1 MAESTKMSRR
11 SALVALG
18 TASLSL
24 AAAPAFAESS
34 DPQADKTLY
43 LAGDSTAAQIHQD
56 SIPYAGWGMG
66 LPYYVTPRL
75 AVSNHAMSGRSSKSF
90 IDEGRLAAILGV
102 IKAGDIL
109 LTQFGHNDQKAE
121 DPKRYTEP
129 WTTYKDHLRQYVDGA
144 RSKGAVPVLATSAER
159 RRFDRAGNA
168 YSSHGEYPA
177 AMRSLA
183 GELGVPLIDVQ
194 ASTLALWQQ
203 LGPEETKKYFMY
215 REDGT
220 TKDNTHFQPRGAAA
234 IAQMVAQGLSSLNV
248 LEHGYTR
255 RLDEVTP
262 VSWFRWPAGS
272 TPPPAPL

>member
-1 MAESTKMSRR
+1 MAQDRTFSRR
-11 SALVALG
+11 SALIALG
-18 TASLSL
+18 TVSLSAVAL
-24 AAAPAFAESS
+24 PAFAEST

-43 LAGDSTAAQIHQD
+43 LAGDSTAAQVHQD

-90 IDEGRLAAILGV
+90 IDEGRLASILAV

-109 LTQFGHNDQKAE
+109 VTQFGHNDQKAE

-144 RSKGAVPVLATSAER
+144 RSKGAIPVLATSAER
-159 RRFDRAGNA
+159 RRFDKAGNA
-168 YSSHGEYPA
+168 YTSHGDYPA

-183 GELGVPLIDVQ
+183 EEMGVPLIDVQ
-194 ASTLALWQQ
+194 AQSLALWQQ
-203 LGPEETKKYFMY
+203 LGPEETKNYFVY
-215 REDGT
+215 TDTGIR
-220 TKDNTHFQPRGAAA
+220 DNTHFQPRGAAA
-234 IAQMVAQGLSSLNV
+234 IAQIVAQGLSSLNV
-248 LEHGYTR
+248 LEEGYTR

-262 VSWFRWPAGS
+262 VSWFSWPAGS
-272 TPPPAPL
+272 TPGPAPV

>member
-1 MAESTKMSRR
+1 MAEPMNVSRR
-11 SALVALG
+11 SALIALG
-18 TASLSL
+18 TASLSM
-24 AAAPAFAESS
+24 AVSPAFAESP

-43 LAGDSTAAQIHQD
+43 LAGDSTAAQMHQD

-75 AVSNHAMSGRSSKSF
+75 AVSNHAVSGRSSKSF
-90 IDEGRLAAILGV
+90 IDEGRLAAILGM
-102 IKAGDIL
+102 IKSGDIL
-109 LTQFGHNDQKAE
+109 VTQFGHNDQKAE
-121 DPKRYTEP
+121 DAKRYTEP

-183 GELGVPLIDVQ
+183 EEMGVPLIDAQ

-203 LGPEETKKYFMY
+203 LGPEETKKYFLY
-215 REDGT
+215 TEDG
-220 TKDNTHFQPRGAAA
+220 KRDNTHFQPRGAAA
-234 IAQMVAQGLSSLNV
+234 IAQIAAQGLSNLNV
-248 LEHGYTR
+248 LENGYTR

-262 VSWFRWPAGS
+262 LSWFTWPGGT